1 MGQTKIAITMDET
14 LLAEVDSLVKSRL
27 FPNRSRAIQ
36 TAVEEKLQR
45 FRRTRLAAELG
56 KLDVEEERTL
66 AEEGMGLE
74 SDTWPQY

>member
-1 MGQTKIAITMDET
+1 MGQTKVAITMDEM
-14 LLAEVDSLVKSRL
+14 LLAEVDSLVKRRL

-36 TAVEEKLQR
+36 VAVEEKLQR
-45 FRRTRLAAELG
+45 FRRTRLAAELV
-56 KLDVEEERTL
+56 KLDVKEEHAL

>member
-1 MGQTKIAITMDET
+1 MGQTKIAITMDEM
-14 LLAEVDSLVKSRL
+14 LLAEVDSLVKRRL

-36 TAVEEKLQR
+36 AAVEEKLR
-45 FRRTRLAAELG
+45 RLRRTRLAAELV
-56 KLDVEEERTL
+56 KLDVDEERAL